1 MSLSDPN
8 NQIKPFKGIR
18 SMGRVQTSTSGL
30 NACTGFK
37 HVNKNRTYS
46 TLGWQQVYWSEEP
59 GSNLKVRK
67 YRKYQTTEFSSKIG
81 TMSKYVDQ
89 QKVLSKWMHL
99 KTTRILWICQM
110 FGLDYYHHFELLDN
124 CTFRVLARGSSSD
137 PESLSGSATFSKA
150 PTLWNF
156 AGTLLPGGFHAG
168 FHAPEC
174 LHCRTLSNYRNSRTM
189 SHACSN
195 TMTNYSQREENMGQP
210 GSVRVADRLKFRPTD
225 PWPAGE
231 KKTDHQHQ
239 TVPMYSP

>member
-1 MSLSDPN
+1 MNASEDYTYSVDLSDV
-8 NQIKPFKGIR
+8 
-18 SMGRVQTSTSGL
+18 RVRLLST
-30 NACTGFK
+30 T
-37 HVNKNRTYS
+37 
-46 TLGWQQVYWSEEP
+46 
-59 GSNLKVRK
+59 
-67 YRKYQTTEFSSKIG
+67 
-81 TMSKYVDQ
+81 
-89 QKVLSKWMHL
+89 
-99 KTTRILWICQM
+99 
-110 FGLDYYHHFELLDN
+110 HFELLDN

-156 AGTLLPGGFHAG
+156 AGTLLPRGFHAG

-174 LHCRTLSNYRNSRTM
+174 LHCRTLSNYWNSRTM

-231 KKTDHQHQ
+231 KKQTTSTKQ
-239 TVPMYSP
+239 TVLYCLSLL